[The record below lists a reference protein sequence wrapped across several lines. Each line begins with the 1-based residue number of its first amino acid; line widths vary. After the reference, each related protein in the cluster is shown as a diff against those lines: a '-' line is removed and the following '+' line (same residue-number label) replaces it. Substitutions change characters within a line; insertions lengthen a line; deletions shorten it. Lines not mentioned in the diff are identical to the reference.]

1 MQSTHHNEVTP
12 RTAAGLNYL
21 SEKIA
26 TITSQNVESSNISR
40 TKKFDLK
47 DQILLLDK
55 QRTQPTHKFDKMADQ
70 WRQA

>member
-1 MQSTHHNEVTP
+1 MKSTHLNEVTP
-12 RTAAGLNYL
+12 RTASGLNFL

-26 TITSQNVESSNISR
+26 TLTSQNVESSNISR

-55 QRTQPTHKFDKMADQ
+55 QRTQPTHQFDTMATP
-70 WRQA
+70 